1 MIHKIKQKIENWK
14 KYRKI
19 HKEIKLQ
26 NRIEK
31 DPMLERIKVM
41 LFLFSQ
47 FSGRDFLI
55 VSKNAN
61 KAVLLPRI
69 RFILKNTKEF
79 CVFLY
84 FDNLTGET
92 KLEYEEEDDT

>member
-47 FSGRDFLI
+47 FSG
-55 VSKNAN
+55 K
-61 KAVLLPRI
+61 
-69 RFILKNTKEF
+69 RFFNYK
-79 CVFLY
+79 
-84 FDNLTGET
+84 
-92 KLEYEEEDDT
+92 

>member
-1 MIHKIKQKIENWK
+1 ME
-14 KYRKI
+14 
-19 HKEIKLQ
+19 
-26 NRIEK
+26 
-31 DPMLERIKVM
+31 
-41 LFLFSQ
+41 
-47 FSGRDFLI
+47 RDFLI
-55 VSKNAN
+55 ISKNAN